1 MPILFNHA
9 VVALDLSEAS
19 DLIAECVP
27 HLKMLGLKKVTL
39 VNVAPIPYSTSRQEF
54 STKTNRETLEA
65 YQKELEKH
73 DLEVDFE
80 VRSGIHFYPPTEVIE
95 AAEETDAD
103 FIIIGNRG
111 HSKVQEM
118 LMGST
123 ATEILQRSHLPVYLI
138 NIEVEWYDDNI
149 EERKL
154 VLGQSIDDS
163 LKHVMHPTDFS
174 VNAYRSFDVI
184 KKLDREGLVGKV
196 SLVHVLGHHAI
207 ALKDPVS
214 REELTKQAEQILEE
228 MREQLTTSTREN
240 SQIYITFGTPAKEI
254 IGASEENGATMLI
267 MGSQGKGFVERFFL
281 GGVSNQVT
289 RFSKVPV
296 LLVPAER

>member
-19 DLIAECVP
+19 DLIVECVP

-39 VNVAPIPYSTSRQEF
+39 VNVAPIPYSTTRQEF
-54 STKTNRETLEA
+54 NTDKNRETLER
-65 YQKELEKH
+65 YQKELEQH
-73 DLEVDFE
+73 GLDTDLEI
-80 VRSGIHFYPPTEVIE
+80 RSGVHYYPPTEVIE
-95 AAEETDAD
+95 AAEEVDAD
-103 FIIIGNRG
+103 FIIMGNRG

-123 ATEILQRSHLPVYLI
+123 ATEILQRSPLPVYLI
-138 NIEVEWYDDNI
+138 NIEVEWYDDNV

-163 LKHVMHPTDFS
+163 LNHVMHPTDFS
-174 VNAYRSFDVI
+174 ENAYRSFEVV
-184 KKLDREGLVGKV
+184 KKLDKEGLVGKV

-228 MREQLTTSTREN
+228 MRAELQDSTRES

-254 IGASEENGATMLI
+254 IGASEENGATMLV
-267 MGSQGKGFVERFFL
+267 MGSQGKGYVERFFL